1 VKRVK
6 IRSLNPSE
14 IDDAKFR
21 SLSCNGVIHVYD
33 EASPPAMHRTQHA
46 ISKRTCGS
54 PGVKVNAVW
63 SGNFERGEIVS
74 PVGSIASK
82 VSV

>member
-1 VKRVK
+1 
-6 IRSLNPSE
+6 
-14 IDDAKFR
+14 
-21 SLSCNGVIHVYD
+21 
-33 EASPPAMHRTQHA
+33 MHRTHA
-46 ISKRTCGS
+46 ISKRTCEL
-54 PGVKVNAVW
+54 PGVKVDAVW